1 MCLSNRYT
9 SLCGPE
15 CRRFAWIKSCLW
27 VHSPPRLPMSPSRE
41 ARTVVDP
48 SVATLQEGLRS
59 SNGLA
64 AWEFFLEVYSPVLY
78 QIAAACSDD
87 EDDAADCYL
96 HICEQLSR
104 NGFHRLLKFKPEGS
118 ARFTTWLRV
127 VGRNLCYDWHRS
139 HKGRRRPFKLLRFLS
154 ELDRGVYDCRF
165 ERKRRSISFARR
177 FQIWARRNCTRRS
190 GEWKTRSVRDSDG
203 SSARGESIF
212 ST

>member
-1 MCLSNRYT
+1 M
-9 SLCGPE
+9 
-15 CRRFAWIKSCLW
+15 
-27 VHSPPRLPMSPSRE
+27 
-41 ARTVVDP
+41 VDP

-165 ERKRRSISFARR
+165 ERRLSEEETLDQLRPARMVKRWCLSMARC
-177 FQIWARRNCTRRS
+177 WCKCA
-190 GEWKTRSVRDSDG
+190 GGV
-203 SSARGESIF
+203 
-212 ST
+212 